1 MTNKEK
7 WSATYEVAR
16 ADSNE
21 IKMYKAKGKFDASLS
36 VGEISDAL
44 QEKVT
49 RRLYSKRIFDF
60 DIVDSSLE
68 MV

>member
-7 WSATYEVAR
+7 WSATYEVAC
-16 ADSNE
+16 ANSNE
-21 IKMYKAKGKFDASLS
+21 IRTYKAKGKFDASLS
-36 VGEISDAL
+36 VVEISDAL
-44 QEKVT
+44 YEKVS
-49 RRLYSKRIFDF
+49 RRLSSERVFDF